1 MTVAILGAGP
11 GGYTAAIRAAQ
22 LGGEVVLIERDEVGG
37 TCLNWGCIPTKAI
50 LASAEAYS
58 KAKQLDSFGID
69 FNGTLSPNM
78 RKIIERKNKIVS
90 TQVKGIRNLLK
101 SWNITLIE
109 GKGSFLSPRE
119 MEVSLKDGGKKKIAA
134 DAFIIATGSRPANIP
149 SLPFDGN
156 IVLSSTDALTLTVLP
171 KSILIVGAG
180 VIGCEF
186 ACMFNDLGADVTIVE
201 ILPRALAMEDETI
214 SKQLERELKKKKIR
228 LITNINIDKLRVTE
242 KHAHAT
248 FSSGEELT
256 VDKVLVSVG
265 RAFNTTDMGL
275 DNTGISLGPRNDIP
289 VNKRLQ
295 TDVPHIYAIGDVTG
309 KALLAHVASKQGQVS
324 AENVMGRMDEFDY
337 DVIPAAIFTSPE
349 IASVGLREYQ
359 ARDQGIEY
367 ITGEF
372 QFRTLGKA
380 HAMGSITGQ
389 IKVIASRR
397 DDRILGAHIIGPHAS
412 DLIHEF
418 AVAKRAGLKIKDIS
432 KTIHAHPTLSE
443 GLMEACEDVHNMA
456 IHAPRK

>member
-22 LGGEVVLIERDEVGG
+22 LGGDVVLIERYEVGG

-78 RKIIERKNKIVS
+78 QKIIERKNKIVS

-101 SWNITLIE
+101 SWNVTLIE
-109 GKGSFLSPRE
+109 GKGSFLSSKE
-119 MEVSLKDGGKKKIAA
+119 MKVSLKDGSEKKIAA
-134 DAFIIATGSRPANIP
+134 DAFIIATGSRPADIP

-156 IVLSSTDALTLTVLP
+156 RVLSSTDALTLTVLP
-171 KSILIVGAG
+171 KSLLIVGAG

-186 ACMFNDLGADVTIVE
+186 ACMFNDLGTDVTIVE
-201 ILPRALAMEDETI
+201 LLPRALAMEDETI

-228 LITNINIDKLRVTE
+228 LITNTKIDKLQVTD

-248 FSSGEELT
+248 LSSGEELT
-256 VDKVLVSVG
+256 ADKVLVSVG

-309 KALLAHVASKQGQVS
+309 KALLAHVASKQGQVA
-324 AENVMGRMDEFDY
+324 AENVMGRMEELDY

-359 ARDQGIEY
+359 AKDQGIEY
-367 ITGEF
+367 TTGEF

-389 IKVIASRR
+389 IRVIASRR

-418 AVAKRAGLKIKDIS
+418 AVAMRSGLKIKDIS